1 MWEYRCPLVFSFS
14 LDEYLEVELLDHV
27 MILFWFFWG
36 TSILFSI
43 VAITVNIPTSSIGRV
58 HFLHI
63 LTNIYF
69 MSFLITAIQNS
80 CEVVSHCGFD
90 LHFLMVNY
98 SEHLFIYLL
107 AICIYYL
114 KKCLFRSSAHF
125 LKSGF
130 FFFLLLSYMSSLY
143 ILNVLAPFKMYDLQI
158 FSSIH

>member
-1 MWEYRCPLVFSFS
+1 MDTGYFHILAIVNNTAMNMGVQMSFS
-14 LDEYLEVELLDHV
+14 
-27 MILFWFFWG
+27 IFIFFGWIPRSG
-36 TSILFSI
+36 IIGSCDDSILFFLRNLH
-43 VAITVNIPTSSIGRV
+43 TVFHSGCISQHSHQQHRRV

-90 LHFLMVNY
+90 LHFLMINY

-125 LKSGF
+125 LKSDF
-130 FFFLLLSYMSSLY
+130 FFCCWV
-143 ILNVLAPFKMYDLQI
+143 IWVL
-158 FSSIH
+158 